1 MSSYGINKV
10 CYLAQA
16 DLRFRE
22 QLRSD
27 PAAALAD
34 MPLTE
39 AERRALL
46 AGDVAA
52 LYRLGG
58 LDFLLSNLARF
69 GSFGL
74 TRNLYVGQMRTLLD
88 DQSR

>member
-1 MSSYGINKV
+1 MSAYGINKV

-27 PAAALAD
+27 PAAALD
-34 MPLTE
+34 DLPLTH
-39 AERRALL
+39 AERQALL

-52 LYRLGG
+52 LHRLGG

-74 TRNLYVGQMRTLLD
+74 TRDLYVERMRTLLTD
-88 DQSR
+88 PTP

>member
-1 MSSYGINKV
+1 MSAYGINKV

-22 QLRSD
+22 RLRSD
-27 PAAALAD
+27 PVAALANL
-34 MPLTE
+34 PLDE
-39 AERRALL
+39 AELQALL
-46 AGDVAA
+46 SGDVAA
-52 LYRLGG
+52 LHRMGG

-74 TRNLYVGQMRTLLD
+74 TRDLYVDRMHTLLAEPTP
-88 DQSR
+88 

>member
-16 DLRFRE
+16 DLRFRD

-27 PAAALAD
+27 PAAALVD
-34 MPLTE
+34 LPLTD

-46 AGDVAA
+46 TGDVAA
-52 LYRLGG
+52 LHRMGG

-74 TRNLYVGQMRTLLD
+74 TRAVYVERMRTLLTD
-88 DQSR
+88 SSA

>member
-1 MSSYGINKV
+1 MSAYGINKV

-22 QLRSD
+22 QLRSE
-27 PAAALAD
+27 PAAALVD
-34 MPLTE
+34 LPLE
-39 AERRALL
+39 DAERQALL

-52 LYRLGG
+52 LHRMGG

-74 TRNLYVGQMRTLLD
+74 TRDLYVERMRTLLT
-88 DQSR
+88 

>member
-1 MSSYGINKV
+1 MSAYGINKV

-27 PAAALAD
+27 PAAALEEL
-34 MPLTE
+34 PLTD
-39 AERRALL
+39 AERQALL

-52 LYRLGG
+52 LHRMGG
-58 LDFLLSNLARF
+58 QDFLLSNLARF

-74 TRNLYVGQMRTLLD
+74 TRDLYVERMRTLLTD
-88 DQSR
+88 SPP

>member
-1 MSSYGINKV
+1 MSAYGINKV

-22 QLRSD
+22 QLRSE
-27 PAAALAD
+27 PAAALVD
-34 MPLTE
+34 LPLE
-39 AERRALL
+39 DAERQALL

-52 LYRLGG
+52 LHRMGG

-69 GSFGL
+69 GSFAL
-74 TRNLYVGQMRTLLD
+74 TRDLYVERMRTLLTLT
-88 DQSR
+88 